1 MGFESKSVECAVH
14 GPLQCV
20 IDHLVLLDPTTVT
33 VAAPT
38 GAAPA
43 TAAHDCALRGT
54 VAEVVY
60 LGTSTNYNV
69 TTSAGAEVVVYSQNS
84 ANDAS
89 GPQRGEQVWLLW
101 DPANSYAIGS
111 TQ

>member
-1 MGFESKSVECAVH
+1 M
-14 GPLQCV
+14 
-20 IDHLVLLDPTTVT
+20 
-33 VAAPT
+33 
-38 GAAPA
+38 
-43 TAAHDCALRGT
+43 
-54 VAEVVY
+54 
-60 LGTSTNYNV
+60 

-89 GPQRGEQVWLLW
+89 GPQRGEQVWLHW